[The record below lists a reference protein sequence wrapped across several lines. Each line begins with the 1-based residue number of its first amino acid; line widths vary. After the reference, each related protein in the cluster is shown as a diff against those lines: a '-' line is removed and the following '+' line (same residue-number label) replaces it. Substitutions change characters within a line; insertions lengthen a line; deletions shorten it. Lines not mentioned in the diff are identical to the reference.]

1 MLGTASAAAC
11 LWLCAA
17 ATSPA
22 LAQDASSSGAAANGY
37 LNEQVQMGDVVAGQ
51 KLDVQEADGGAT
63 TVTTAV
69 GSTVSASGQNADLA
83 FQSKQKL
90 SGAVSATS
98 NPAVNGY
105 AGPYMISSTSATGNS
120 ATAATCC
127 GTVSGTSVQK
137 ITSNGV
143 GATTNAYLG
152 GYSSYVEADST
163 AVGDTQGWNV
173 SNGVVSAK
181 SRQSS
186 TGGVTA
192 ATSASTGSAD
202 SASYT
207 ATAVAN
213 DVEAQTTNSPVNL
226 KARQVQDGVTQALVD
241 ASVQNAGDSVATASA
256 VANNANVI
264 SDSWGDSVAVNQSN
278 TGAVNSS
285 AQQTLG
291 AWYGT
296 AANTSYG
303 VGNSAVISNA
313 GSYTG
318 VSSNQSNGADITV
331 SSALYSQVN
340 GGAGGEAVSNATG
353 VGNAVSAYACASC
366 NGTVS
371 ARNKQVNSG
380 SVRVT
385 NTVGTQGLSGSV
397 SGVSSAIGN
406 TASYSVVGGSD

>member
-1 MLGTASAAAC
+1 MRGTSTAAVC
-11 LWLCAA
+11 LSLCAA
-17 ATSPA
+17 VTSEA
-22 LAQDASSSGAAANGY
+22 LAQSTSYSGPSNGY

-63 TVTTAV
+63 TVTTAI
-69 GSTVSASGQNADLA
+69 GNTVSASGANADLA
-83 FQSKQKL
+83 FSSQQSL

-105 AGPYMISSTSATGNS
+105 SGPYMISTTTATGNS

-127 GTVSGTSVQK
+127 GTVSGTSTQTL
-137 ITSNGV
+137 TSNGV
-143 GATTNAYLG
+143 GAVTNAYLG
-152 GYSSYVEADST
+152 GYSNYVQADST
-163 AVGDTQGWNV
+163 ALGNTSGWNV
-173 SNGVVSAK
+173 SNGVVSAT
-181 SRQSS
+181 SNQSS

-213 DVEAQTTNSPVNL
+213 DVETQTANSPVNL
-226 KARQVQDGVTQALVD
+226 TVDQTQYGVTQGLV
-241 ASVQNAGDSVATASA
+241 AVSVTNAGDSVATSSA
-256 VANNANVI
+256 VANNANVY
-264 SDSWGDSVAVNQSN
+264 SDNYGDSVGVIQANS
-278 TGAVNSS
+278 GAVSSS

-296 AANTSYG
+296 AANSAFG

-313 GSYTG
+313 GSYTD
-318 VSSNQSNGADITV
+318 VSTDQNNAGAVTV
-331 SSALYSQVN
+331 SSTLYSAVG
-340 GGAGGEAVSNATG
+340 GGAGGEAISSATG

-366 NGTVS
+366 NGIIS
-371 ARNKQVNSG
+371 AHNRQINSG
-380 SVRVT
+380 AVHVQNNVS
-385 NTVGTQGLSGSV
+385 TQALSGGV

-406 TASYSVVGGSD
+406 TATYEVVGSGSD